1 MNVNTAKS
9 KAGRCVFMNN
19 VGGLDMI
26 VSIENGQK
34 LAIFII
40 YNRIIPTAAAVLRR
54 EFQL

>member
-1 MNVNTAKS
+1 
-9 KAGRCVFMNN
+9 
-19 VGGLDMI
+19 MI